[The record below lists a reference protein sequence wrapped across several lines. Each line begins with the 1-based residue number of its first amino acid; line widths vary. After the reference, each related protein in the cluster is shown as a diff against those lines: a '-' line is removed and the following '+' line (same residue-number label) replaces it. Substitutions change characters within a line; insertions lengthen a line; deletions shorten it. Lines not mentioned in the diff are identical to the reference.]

1 MRIKNLLLLVLL
13 AGLWGP
19 SFLFIKVAVTEI
31 PPLTMVLARVFI
43 AAVLLVAALRVQG
56 QQMPGWGPVWKH
68 LAFIAL
74 VHNTIPFVL
83 FAWGEQYVDSAL
95 ASIMNG
101 TTPLFTIVLAHMF
114 VMDDKMSLRKTVGA
128 LVGFGGLIVLV
139 APSVL
144 GGVQASTW
152 GLLALAVASAMYGVA
167 IVYSR
172 LHLRG
177 LPAMVAPT
185 GQMILA
191 TLYLLPLA
199 LLVDRPFSLP
209 LPSLPALLSLL
220 ALAVFG
226 TAVGFIVYY
235 RLIETA
241 AATYTSMVTYLIPVV
256 GVILGVLV
264 LGERLAWTSYAGC
277 ALILLGVMTANG
289 LFKNI
294 ARWRIRARLAP
305 QASPSD

>member
-19 SFLFIKVAVTEI
+19 SFLFIKVAVAEI
-31 PPLTMVLARVFI
+31 PPLTMVLGRVAI
-43 AAVLLVAALRVQG
+43 AAILLNLVLLTQG
-56 QQMPGWGPVWKH
+56 QRLPGWGPVWKH
-68 LAFIAL
+68 LAIIAL
-74 VHNTIPFVL
+74 VHNAIPFVL
-83 FAWGEQYVDSAL
+83 FGWGEQYVDSAL

-101 TTPLFTIVLAHMF
+101 TTPLFTIVLAHFF
-114 VMDDKMSLRKTVGA
+114 VMDDKMTLRKMVGA
-128 LVGFGGLIVLV
+128 LVGFGGLVILV
-139 APSVL
+139 APSFL

-152 GLLALAVASAMYGVA
+152 GLLALALAASLYAVA
-167 IVYSR
+167 IVYAR

-177 LPAMVAPT
+177 LPSMVAPA
-185 GQMILA
+185 GQMLLA
-191 TLYLLPLA
+191 TMYLLPVA

-209 LPSLPALLSLL
+209 VPSTAALLAVL
-220 ALAVFG
+220 ALGVMG

-241 AATYTSMVTYLIPVV
+241 AASYTSMVTYLIPVV
-256 GVILGVLV
+256 GVILGVVV

-289 LFKNI
+289 VFSQI
-294 ARWRIRARLAP
+294 GRWRGWLQQAP
-305 QASPSD
+305 QASPGD